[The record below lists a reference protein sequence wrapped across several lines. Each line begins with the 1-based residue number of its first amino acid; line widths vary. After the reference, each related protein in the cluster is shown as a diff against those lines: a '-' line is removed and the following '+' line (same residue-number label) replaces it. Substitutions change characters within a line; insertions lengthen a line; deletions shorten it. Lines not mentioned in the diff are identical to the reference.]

1 MIKAVKKYLL
11 TLGIF
16 LLSGYGFIYAFSSD
30 TSYSYSSIRI
40 TEQAAL
46 NHFSV
51 TLKNHTLTLKCPA
64 VSDVKEKD
72 TCKVFSEKS
81 EEEDKIS
88 RFISLKKTVEI
99 SHHLPSLYTR
109 LLASLY
115 YQVQKH
121 FLACHYYVFTS
132 LSRYIIL
139 RVILL

>member
-16 LLSGYGFIYAFSSD
+16 LLSGYGFIYAFSSY
-30 TSYSYSSIRI
+30 TSYSNIRI
-40 TEQAAL
+40 TEQSAF

-81 EEEDKIS
+81 EEDKIS

-115 YQVQKH
+115 YQAQKH